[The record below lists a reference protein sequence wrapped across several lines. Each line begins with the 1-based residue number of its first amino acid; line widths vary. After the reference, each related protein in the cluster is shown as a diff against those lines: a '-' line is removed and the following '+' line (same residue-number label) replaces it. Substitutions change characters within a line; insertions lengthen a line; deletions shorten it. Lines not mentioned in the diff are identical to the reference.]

1 MARSTCLHCSHVF
14 SSSKDVRRNVDKLQ
28 GDVDIVKTLSFS
40 YGIAEKTLRCYVDSA
55 ESCYVCSKC
64 FATLQGICRS
74 QKRFNNLTENLKN
87 AASLNFENIKTD
99 LECTSLPVHHDKSVP
114 VEIVISSIKKRP
126 RSCLTPM
133 KSGCTP
139 KGKKLVT
146 PSTPKANRR
155 RLNFSNSPRKTP
167 NTTKKKISASPGPR
181 VKVQLGFKGSTR
193 NTVLK
198 GHSKLACRALVLKQY
213 KTALNHLLQIEELK
227 KDLNQVI
234 KKKISQEIQQICK
247 YKDCVLRTK
256 NIKQFSWKTA
266 CKQLESVCPLT
277 MDFLHTVAGPSKLKQ
292 LPRVV
297 SSVAILLFNRNMH
310 MGALQVINSIL
321 MFRGHVRTKVY
332 TSFNRAGLSS
342 SYKSA
347 VRHVDVICEDFDLPV
362 KMWSQKLATA
372 AKDKDKDMTLL
383 DDHNYALSTFLED
396 DSTVHVSM
404 ESSLSSV
411 QTPVLVKPVHAE
423 PGLHQGS
430 RFNEANIMSECSLNE
445 GSPWPM
451 YIAEPCPMTTPS
463 SINEGSPWPMYIAE
477 PCPMTTPSSIN
488 EGSPW
493 PMFIAEP
500 CPMTTPSYKESVK
513 EAVNMVKSTPIPA
526 DTSQQEEPI
535 TELTAADSPFT
546 TVNSKDINSTTE
558 PSFQIIMDNLNM
570 NTKARHKTMDTSNK
584 VFNLVHS
591 VAVKDRAPS
600 EDLDS
605 VHPQADILSVPNE
618 AFVPN
623 AEDYKALYKD
633 CNILIQRALVDH
645 ISALKDCKE
654 FVTYHIPHQYTEES
668 KKKSVIVPL
677 GIMEKDENKTE
688 EMIEVI
694 EHLQQYVPRDGQ
706 RKMMPLLL
714 GGDALSVERGDA
726 AQKARADGVNQE
738 DRLEGFIWKSEDWHG
753 HVITLQEIYNLHF
766 KGTSS
771 AEKGTLFQLRNKFD
785 HRGVKSVVKD
795 AVNDC
800 RDFVRFVT
808 KGYIILAALQILNLT
823 SVDDINKITDTMKK
837 EEKKKFLEK
846 LSSDIVEKYIVAKP
860 FVLEQN
866 GQDTAD
872 NNRVPC
878 GYPGCPKTFAI
889 NGKCKEKHMNICL
902 YKDLQH
908 LQLPET
914 NKKQKETKK
923 VDSNKAETEDHKL
936 NYSCSLL
943 RDGLYDWIREDASKE
958 NDGDRLVRM
967 WRLDI
972 LKYTQ
977 NNHTKYRLLSFR
989 LQAQLLA
996 LLPPKL
1002 AHQLRH
1008 NRGVNIHGGAGK
1020 NVPGDLALE
1029 FLNMRAKDSLNS
1041 LSGNLSS
1048 SSIQRCG
1055 RSLQGCNDL
1064 IDSYTEG
1071 LQQFFGRPSN
1081 SKPSIQKDINSLV
1094 EELAKENLFDKIPGR
1109 CHHSFQN
1116 IINDETSKVNGQKLS
1131 QWLTSKKETFAK
1143 YQRSRSYQMC

>member
-1 MARSTCLHCSHVF
+1 
-14 SSSKDVRRNVDKLQ
+14 
-28 GDVDIVKTLSFS
+28 
-40 YGIAEKTLRCYVDSA
+40 
-55 ESCYVCSKC
+55 
-64 FATLQGICRS
+64 
-74 QKRFNNLTENLKN
+74 
-87 AASLNFENIKTD
+87 
-99 LECTSLPVHHDKSVP
+99 
-114 VEIVISSIKKRP
+114 
-126 RSCLTPM
+126 
-133 KSGCTP
+133 
-139 KGKKLVT
+139 
-146 PSTPKANRR
+146 
-155 RLNFSNSPRKTP
+155 
-167 NTTKKKISASPGPR
+167 
-181 VKVQLGFKGSTR
+181 
-193 NTVLK
+193 
-198 GHSKLACRALVLKQY
+198 
-213 KTALNHLLQIEELK
+213 
-227 KDLNQVI
+227 
-234 KKKISQEIQQICK
+234 
-247 YKDCVLRTK
+247 
-256 NIKQFSWKTA
+256 
-266 CKQLESVCPLT
+266 

-342 SYKSA
+342 SYKST

-362 KMWSQKLATA
+362 KMWSQKLAIA
-372 AKDKDKDMTLL
+372 AKDKDKDMTAL

-404 ESSLSSV
+404 ESSAITLSSV
-411 QTPVLVKPVHAE
+411 QTPAKPVHDE

-430 RFNEANIMSECSLNE
+430 RFNEANIISGCSINE
-445 GSPWPM
+445 ESPWPM

-463 SINEGSPWPMYIAE
+463 
-477 PCPMTTPSSIN
+477 
-488 EGSPW
+488 
-493 PMFIAEP
+493 
-500 CPMTTPSYKESVK
+500 YKESVK
-513 EAVNMVKSTPIPA
+513 DAVLFTPLPA
-526 DTSQQEEPI
+526 DTSQHEEPI

-546 TVNSKDINSTTE
+546 TVNSKDIDSTTE

-591 VAVKDRAPS
+591 V
-600 EDLDS
+600 E
-605 VHPQADILSVPNE
+605 
-618 AFVPN
+618 
-623 AEDYKALYKD
+623 
-633 CNILIQRALVDH
+633 ALVDH

-706 RKMMPLLL
+706 QKMMPLLL

-726 AQKARADGVNQE
+726 AQKARADG
-738 DRLEGFIWKSEDWHG
+738 SEDWHG
-753 HVITLQEIYNLHF
+753 HVITLQEIYDLHF

-785 HRGVKSVVKD
+785 HRGVKSVVK
-795 AVNDC
+795 
-800 RDFVRFVT
+800 
-808 KGYIILAALQILNLT
+808 
-823 SVDDINKITDTMKK
+823 
-837 EEKKKFLEK
+837 
-846 LSSDIVEKYIVAKP
+846 
-860 FVLEQN
+860 
-866 GQDTAD
+866 
-872 NNRVPC
+872 
-878 GYPGCPKTFAI
+878 
-889 NGKCKEKHMNICL
+889 
-902 YKDLQH
+902 
-908 LQLPET
+908 T
-914 NKKQKETKK
+914 NKKLKVTNK
-923 VDSNKAETEDHKL
+923 VDSDKAETEDHKF

-972 LKYTQ
+972 LKYTL
-977 NNHTKYRLLSFR
+977 NNHTKYRLLSCR

-1002 AHQLRH
+1002 AHQLCH

-1094 EELAKENLFDKIPGR
+1094 EELAKEKLFDKIPGR
-1109 CHHSFQN
+1109 CHHSFQD
-1116 IINDETSKVNGQKLS
+1116 IVNDDTSKVNGQKLS

-1143 YQRSRSYQMC
+1143 YQRSPSYQMFT